1 MNEVDIKRFFLN
13 KVKLAKTV
21 KPSRL
26 KKKRQSNLGTTLF
39 LDNDCTE
46 INSPT
51 IAQNIHTPKGPT
63 YILYLK
69 TNVKNNRKT
78 TIPTFKP
85 MSPALKIEIETFP
98 HNQTIP
104 KFFTLTPLQTLGACT
119 LSDPHSCS
127 LSLALCSINFCQT
140 LDQIK

>member
-1 MNEVDIKRFFLN
+1 M
-13 KVKLAKTV
+13 
-21 KPSRL
+21 
-26 KKKRQSNLGTTLF
+26 KKKRQSNLGTRLF
-39 LDNDCTE
+39 LDNPKGKKRKKKKKEKKKTKL
-46 INSPT
+46 INLPT